1 MKNIISSIVRYL
13 KYVFKGVVN
22 QQLEAG
28 RIERQQ
34 SYGTGDQTKKSPE
47 QRKELLEAFTIKQ
60 VSQGWRLNAQ
70 TENTVVLEYGKKPNH
85 ILHFLLCVPTFGF
98 WLIVWIILAAS
109 MNIKRRTWF
118 INEYGVILQR

>member
-1 MKNIISSIVRYL
+1 
-13 KYVFKGVVN
+13 
-22 QQLEAG
+22 
-28 RIERQQ
+28 
-34 SYGTGDQTKKSPE
+34 
-47 QRKELLEAFTIKQ
+47 LEAFTIKQ

-85 ILHFLLCVPTFGF
+85 ILHFLLCIPTFGF

>member
-1 MKNIISSIVRYL
+1 MKNIINSIARYL

-34 SYGTGDQTKKSPE
+34 SDGTGDQTKKSPE

-85 ILHFLLCVPTFGF
+85 ILHFLLCIPTFGF

>member
-1 MKNIISSIVRYL
+1 MKNIISSIARYL

-34 SYGTGDQTKKSPE
+34 SSGTGDQTKKSPE

-85 ILHFLLCVPTFGF
+85 ILHFLLCIPTFGF